1 MDITRETA
9 PTIEILDNFLT
20 KFLKPTTA
28 LSGKYLSSNY
38 PLIYRMIKWK
48 MHRRLDKIKR
58 VYLSNKITGESFIK
72 HKSYRLFLYKTESV

>member
-1 MDITRETA
+1 
-9 PTIEILDNFLT
+9 
-20 KFLKPTTA
+20 
-28 LSGKYLSSNY
+28 
-38 PLIYRMIKWK
+38 MIKWK